1 MRRTG
6 SPEPE
11 PDAEP
16 TLLERLQDAL
26 GGLLTRRGGPPRQA
40 LPMSSYRGQVGQ
52 PMSYRERRARPGLGR
67 DGQHSAYALIF
78 VVVLLVLVVGLAW
91 ALGGFGGGGG
101 SSQPTPRPTPLI
113 VAAPTATAPLLP
125 TPPPGTGLP
134 SPVAQPINSP
144 SPTSATGARRTY
156 VVRAGDTPN
165 SIAQQFGI
173 TAAELMQANGISDP
187 RALRIGQELAIP
199 NR

>member
-1 MRRTG
+1 
-6 SPEPE
+6 
-11 PDAEP
+11 
-16 TLLERLQDAL
+16 
-26 GGLLTRRGGPPRQA
+26 
-40 LPMSSYRGQVGQ
+40 MSTYRGQAGQ
-52 PMSYRERRARPGLGR
+52 PPSYRERRPRPGLGR
-67 DGQHSAYALIF
+67 DGQHGGYALIF
-78 VVVLLVLVVGLAW
+78 VAVLLVLVVGLVW

-113 VAAPTATAPLLP
+113 VAAATPTAPLLP

-144 SPTSATGARRTY
+144 SPTLATGARRTY
-156 VVRAGDTPN
+156 VVKAGDSPN

-173 TAAELMQANGISDP
+173 TAAELMQANNITDP
-187 RALRIGQELAIP
+187 RALRIGQELTIP